1 MLLSIAVNL
10 LVISLAVLMHY
21 EFLYQFTRLM
31 PRLRI
36 RHRARILLGMFAAL
50 AIHAAEVWLFALTF
64 WALHNSA
71 GPWGHFAGNFSGS
84 LLDCVYLS
92 FTSYTTL
99 GIGDIYPN
107 GPIRFLVGLEGLVGL
122 LLITWTAS
130 FLYLE
135 MTRFWDRR

>member
-1 MLLSIAVNL
+1 MLFTVFVNIT
-10 LVISLAVLMHY
+10 VISLSVLIHY

-36 RHRARILLGMFAAL
+36 RHRGRILLGMFTAL
-50 AIHAAEVWLFALTF
+50 TVHAAEVWLFALTF
-64 WALHNSA
+64 WGLHHGDGS
-71 GPWGHFAGNFSGS
+71 WGRFDGNFGGS
-84 LLDCVYLS
+84 LLDCVYVS

-99 GIGDIYPN
+99 GIGDVYPH
-107 GPIRFLVGLEGLVGL
+107 GPLRFLVGLEGLVGL

-135 MTRFWDRR
+135 MTRFWGRD